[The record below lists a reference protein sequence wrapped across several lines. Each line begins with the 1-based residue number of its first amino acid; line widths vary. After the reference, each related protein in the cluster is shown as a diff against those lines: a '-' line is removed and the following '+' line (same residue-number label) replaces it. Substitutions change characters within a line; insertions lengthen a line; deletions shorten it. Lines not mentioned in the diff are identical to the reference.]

1 MEKISLDRWLSLV
14 ANFGVLIGIILL
26 ILELDQN
33 RDMLKSQTKSE
44 LAMGVSTLTLA
55 IASNEQ
61 YADVLAR
68 GRAGEP
74 LTPGEKLQFV
84 NHSISMHRYWEN
96 VYYQYRSG
104 LYDEADFSRHKNAW
118 RIIMNGD
125 SPTADVWCSRR
136 STFSRDYV
144 AEIDSVLEKY
154 SCEP

>member
-14 ANFGVLIGIILL
+14 ANLAVLIGIILL
-26 ILELDQN
+26 IVELDQN
-33 RDMLKSQTKSE
+33 RDMLRSQTKSE
-44 LAMGVSTLTLA
+44 LAMGVVTLTLE

-74 LTPGEKLQFV
+74 LSPGQKLQFS

-96 VYYQYRSG
+96 VHYQYRFG
-104 LYDEADFSRHKNAW
+104 LYDEVDFSRHKNAW
-118 RIIMNGD
+118 RIIMNSD
-125 SPTADVWCSRR
+125 SPTVEVWCSRR
-136 STFSRDYV
+136 STFSPQYV
-144 AEIDSVLEKY
+144 AEIDSILEKY

>member
-26 ILELDQN
+26 IIELDQN

-74 LTPGEKLQFV
+74 LTPVPPAPWSTE
-84 NHSISMHRYWEN
+84 HRPCGSQVTGRETLSS
-96 VYYQYRSG
+96 QG
-104 LYDEADFSRHKNAW
+104 L
-118 RIIMNGD
+118 
-125 SPTADVWCSRR
+125 
-136 STFSRDYV
+136 
-144 AEIDSVLEKY
+144 
-154 SCEP
+154 

>member
-1 MEKISLDRWLSLV
+1 MDKISLNRWLSLV

-44 LAMGVSTLTLA
+44 LAMGVVILTLE

-74 LTPGEKLQFV
+74 LTPGEKLQFS

-96 VYYQYRSG
+96 VHYQYRNG
-104 LYDEADFSRHKNAW
+104 LYGEADFSTHKNAW

-125 SPTADVWCSRR
+125 SHTVEVWCSRR
-136 STFSRDYV
+136 STFSPEYV
-144 AEIDSVLEKY
+144 AEIDSVLEKF
-154 SCEP
+154 SCE